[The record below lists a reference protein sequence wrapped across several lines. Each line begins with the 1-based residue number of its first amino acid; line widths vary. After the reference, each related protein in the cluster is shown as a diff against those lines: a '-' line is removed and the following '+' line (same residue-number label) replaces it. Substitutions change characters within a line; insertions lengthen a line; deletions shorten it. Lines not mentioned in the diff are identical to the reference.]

1 MNHDPL
7 TQDPFP
13 AKKTALTGA
22 AILVPLA
29 LLLGPIRAQTPNKTS
44 DARNGSQASVQL
56 ELVRTETGFFEAW
69 KTKDQTYFREH
80 IPENGVFWG
89 EYGTFSRDQQ
99 LAEQQTSAKV
109 CNVEGYSLSDFGA
122 LPLATGVYLLT
133 YKAEQYATCNGEK
146 VPVHMNGSSVYIFKA
161 GRWQAIYR
169 AEVPLKN
176 PS

>member
-1 MNHDPL
+1 MNPEPSL
-7 TQDPFP
+7 
-13 AKKTALTGA
+13 AKTVWRSV

-29 LLLGPIRAQTPNKTS
+29 LLLGPASAQTPHAKS
-44 DARNGSQASVQL
+44 DAGKDVRNSAQPNVEQ

-69 KTKDQTYFREH
+69 KMKDLAYFRDH
-80 IPENGVFWG
+80 IAQNGVFWG
-89 EYGTFSRDQQ
+89 EYGTASREQQ
-99 LAEQQTSAKV
+99 LAEQEGSAKF
-109 CNVEGYSLSDFGA
+109 CSVEGYGLSDFGA
-122 LPLATGVYLLT
+122 LPLAAGVYLLT

-146 VPVHMNGSSVYIFKA
+146 VPVHMNGSSVYILKA